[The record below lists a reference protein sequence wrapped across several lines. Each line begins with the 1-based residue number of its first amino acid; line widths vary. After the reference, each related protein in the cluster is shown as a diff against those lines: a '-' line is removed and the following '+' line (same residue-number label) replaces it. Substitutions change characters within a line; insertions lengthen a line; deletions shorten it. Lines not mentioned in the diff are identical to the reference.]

1 MTNKPIAIYL
11 NDHLAGS
18 VTALQILDSL
28 LKRQTGTPLERD
40 LVELKNEIADDRREL
55 EILMARLHI
64 PESSTRKTAAWFSE
78 KLYELKAQV
87 DDPSGQLFL
96 LEALDTLSIGIEGK
110 ALLWKALDAAAKS
123 VHALQGMEYDY
134 LIQRAAAQRN
144 LVEKM
149 RLRAARSAL
158 ANGTREWHERQE
170 VTPGGRNAS
179 QLQFHLV
186 IPAFCQSLPVHHRT
200 PLRGCWA
207 DCNGHRWLH

>member
-96 LEALDTLSIGIEGK
+96 LEALNTLSIGIEGK
-110 ALLWKALDAAAKS
+110 ALLWKALDTAAKS
-123 VHALQGMEYDY
+123 VQALQGMEYDY
-134 LIQRAAAQRN
+134 LIQRAAAQRTH
-144 LVEKM
+144 VEKM

-158 ANGTREWHERQE
+158 ANGT
-170 VTPGGRNAS
+170 
-179 QLQFHLV
+179 
-186 IPAFCQSLPVHHRT
+186 
-200 PLRGCWA
+200 
-207 DCNGHRWLH
+207 